1 MNKIVEVL
9 GMPPIHILDNSP
21 KARKYFD
28 KLPNGQWILKKVKD
42 NKRLKEYKPPG
53 SCNLHSF
60 SRSPVKN
67 GVIVKAGPWNHP
79 NWLIL
84 QKIKKEKKIETENH
98 KRKMAT
104 KKEVT

>member
-9 GMPPIHILDNSP
+9 GMPPAHILDNSP

-53 SCNLHSF
+53 KYCCCCYYYFTSTSIHSSTSILKSILF
-60 SRSPVKN
+60 VRNFQRCLMVGQKEEDE
-67 GVIVKAGPWNHP
+67 GKAVG
-79 NWLIL
+79 
-84 QKIKKEKKIETENH
+84 T
-98 KRKMAT
+98 
-104 KKEVT
+104 

>member
-42 NKRLKEYKPPG
+42 NKRPKEYKPPG
-53 SCNLHSF
+53 ES
-60 SRSPVKN
+60 
-67 GVIVKAGPWNHP
+67 GPFPWVDFFCRP
-79 NWLIL
+79 SS
-84 QKIKKEKKIETENH
+84 
-98 KRKMAT
+98 AT
-104 KKEVT
+104 HFGRYQTYGYTH

>member
-9 GMPPIHILDNSP
+9 GMPPTHILDNSP

-53 SCNLHSF
+53 K
-60 SRSPVKN
+60 SR
-67 GVIVKAGPWNHP
+67 
-79 NWLIL
+79 
-84 QKIKKEKKIETENH
+84 
-98 KRKMAT
+98 
-104 KKEVT
+104 